1 MSFCCSKK
9 CTCERWHFSIDIL
22 KEYQSNEIAADSK
35 YKGKLIEIYGTV
47 ESVGKDIFGD
57 PYVALKGVGF
67 FCVQCFFGNE
77 FLPELA
83 KVKKGDF
90 IFVKGFCEGKM
101 GNVLIKKCTDIYVAG

>member
-1 MSFCCSKK
+1 M
-9 CTCERWHFSIDIL
+9 